1 MWKLYHHQ
9 YHHFNNEFKSPT
21 FSSAE
26 GIGSEITLF
35 VNLDGIIFQQ
45 SSAVAEW
52 LGPESYNPVRKTV
65 HVRHNIRI
73 WSETF

>member
-9 YHHFNNEFKSPT
+9 YHQFNNEFKSPK

-35 VNLDGIIFQQ
+35 VNLDGIIFQ
-45 SSAVAEW
+45 
-52 LGPESYNPVRKTV
+52 
-65 HVRHNIRI
+65 
-73 WSETF
+73 

>member
-9 YHHFNNEFKSPT
+9 SYQFNNEFKSPM

-35 VNLDGIIFQQ
+35 VYLDGIIFQ
-45 SSAVAEW
+45 
-52 LGPESYNPVRKTV
+52 
-65 HVRHNIRI
+65 
-73 WSETF
+73 

>member
-35 VNLDGIIFQQ
+35 VDLDGIIFQ
-45 SSAVAEW
+45 
-52 LGPESYNPVRKTV
+52 
-65 HVRHNIRI
+65 
-73 WSETF
+73 